1 MIIDLVWQAVQSMGG
16 VTTGIHTFTDPYDP
30 RVGVLLCPDV
40 DWHIDKFQG
49 SFFINVF
56 LFTVHTNVKE

>member
-1 MIIDLVWQAVQSMGG
+1 MGG
-16 VTTGIHTFTDPYDP
+16 VTTGNYTFTDPYDP